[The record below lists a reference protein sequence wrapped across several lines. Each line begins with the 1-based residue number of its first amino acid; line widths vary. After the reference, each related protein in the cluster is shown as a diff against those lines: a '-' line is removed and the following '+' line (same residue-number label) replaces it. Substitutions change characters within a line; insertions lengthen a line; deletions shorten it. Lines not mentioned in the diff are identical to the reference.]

1 MAFLPQLCSQQQGMM
16 ETLCNTFISD
26 NLPHLINHFV
36 ISQLVNNFLDPASIC
51 QTLRACHRPRES
63 GEVAVRETGGDRWAA
78 IGRASV
84 CAVSSASQA
93 TTAWTVPAL
102 CTVGAV
108 FTWGLSCAASMAVTG
123 VSAALCDAA
132 SADGGGDH
140 PYAPGEWVNVQYLLV
155 FIKVILFSRHG
166 GT

>member
-1 MAFLPQLCSQQQGMM
+1 MV
-16 ETLCNTFISD
+16 ETLCNTFIAD

-51 QTLRACHRPRES
+51 QTLRACPRPDVPATGGES

-102 CTVGAV
+102 CNVGAV
-108 FTWGLSCAASMAVTG
+108 FTGGLSCVATMAVTG
-123 VSAALCDAA
+123 VSAAICDAA
-132 SADGGGDH
+132 SAGDSGSGGPCMLGH
-140 PYAPGEWVNVQYLLV
+140 V
-155 FIKVILFSRHG
+155 K
-166 GT
+166 